1 MVRLT
6 ARLFI
11 SVSIFLLMAVPATL
25 AAEYQLSMLPRY
37 STGEINK
44 RITALAEYLS
54 DKTGLDIQPT
64 VTSTFDQY
72 LKKLTNGSIAIGF
85 QNPYIYVLAGK
96 QHEVVAMAI
105 KGRDRDKFR
114 GIIVTAANSPLHAI
128 QDLKNKKIA
137 IVGYTS
143 AGGYLSQKL
152 TLLENNIDVQKD
164 CSLEVAPENKQENV
178 AFAVFTGDV
187 DAGFMRESA
196 LGQLDEMLP
205 AGAIQILASTSWL
218 PNWALSVSRSMPS
231 EDRDK
236 IVRALTEI
244 EDDSPVLKTLKI
256 KGFRSARDSEYDPV
270 RKAAGLD
277 QSADKPDNII
287 E

>member
-1 MVRLT
+1 
-6 ARLFI
+6 
-11 SVSIFLLMAVPATL
+11 
-25 AAEYQLSMLPRY
+25 
-37 STGEINK
+37 
-44 RITALAEYLS
+44 
-54 DKTGLDIQPT
+54 
-64 VTSTFDQY
+64 
-72 LKKLTNGSIAIGF
+72 
-85 QNPYIYVLAGK
+85 
-96 QHEVVAMAI
+96 MAI
-105 KGRDRDKFR
+105 KGRDGDKFR

-164 CSLEVAPENKQENV
+164 CILEVAPENKQENV

-218 PNWALSVSRSMPS
+218 PNWALSVSRTMPS

-236 IVRALTEI
+236 IVRALAEI

-256 KGFRSARDSEYDPV
+256 KGFRPARDSEYDPV
-270 RKAAGLD
+270 RKAADLD
-277 QSADKPDNII
+277 QPADEPDSII